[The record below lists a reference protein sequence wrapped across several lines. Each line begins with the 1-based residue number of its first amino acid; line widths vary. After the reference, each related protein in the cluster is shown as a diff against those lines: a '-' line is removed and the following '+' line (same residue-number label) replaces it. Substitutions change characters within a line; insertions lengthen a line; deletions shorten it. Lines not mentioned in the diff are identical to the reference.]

1 MSSSFKLK
9 SHPNKLLIDH
19 LRNVGRL
26 SKGIISSKHIEH
38 KNVLSDLAYLIG
50 ISHDFGKAT
59 TFFQNKLE
67 SDKKTKYA
75 RHSYMSSLLGYHL
88 TRNYL
93 CSIHRLEE
101 FWHIPAIAWIAIKR
115 HHGNI
120 HNLRGFLDAEAST
133 LNDPNKKEIIEKQ
146 IQDILTNNIS
156 EVKKIYKKI
165 LGDFEVQ
172 KFIDR
177 IEGLDKFTREIRK
190 SLVKICRG
198 KNIEHYFFIMFF
210 YSVLLDADKL
220 DASETIIPA
229 RIKGIKR
236 AIINKYKRV
245 KFSLSGNPI
254 NEVREKA
261 YEQVNNVLRS
271 LDLQKERVLSI
282 NLPTGMG
289 KTLTGLS
296 FSLGLREQIAKE
308 LGFTPRIIYSLP
320 FLSIIDQNGKV
331 IEDVLMKGGGYDEI
345 PSNLFLKHHHL
356 ADIEYIEVRDG
367 ELYPVKDLNKCL
379 LLMEGWNS
387 EIVITTFVQ
396 FFHSLITN
404 RNRAARKFHNIV
416 NSIIILDEVQS
427 IPHKY
432 WLLVNKTLKYLAAK
446 FNCWI
451 ILMTATKP
459 LIFET
464 NREIKDLIKDR
475 EQYFGFFDR
484 IDFNFDLDGNGDFH
498 ERSFDLF
505 ADEIF
510 AEVVNNRDKDL
521 MVILNTIESSK
532 KLYKHLKNK
541 LSICYNLSEEQTL
554 DGDGVCNFPDL
565 DLINLSTNILP
576 FFRLSRIY
584 RIKKKNKRKVVIT
597 TQLIEA
603 GVDISVDII
612 YRDMA
617 PLDCIIQSAGRCNR
631 NNEKKGM
638 VNVVLLKDENGRNF
652 CDYIYD
658 RVLIDATKEVIQD
671 FGKKAS
677 EREFVIKATDKYYR
691 LVKER
696 GSPDK
701 SEAILDHL
709 RKLNFSNITEFR
721 LIEEKLP
728 STTIFVEIDENAEN
742 TRKEI
747 QEILEQKEVYGK
759 RKSLLR
765 IRKAINQYTLSIR
778 HSRKSESIIHLPC
791 LGGEDFKYI
800 PREDLENWYDLDTG
814 FCAPE
819 NDVSMRII

>member
-9 SHPNKLLIDH
+9 SHPGKLLIDH

-26 SKGIISSKHIEH
+26 SKDIVSSKHIEH

-59 TFFQNKLE
+59 TFFQTMLE
-67 SDKKTKYA
+67 SGRKTKYA
-75 RHSYMSSLLGYHL
+75 RHSYVSSLLGYHL

-101 FWHIPAIAWIAIKR
+101 FRHIPAIAWIAIKR

-120 HNLRGFLDAEAST
+120 HNLRGSLDAEEST
-133 LNDPNKKEIIEKQ
+133 LNDPNEKEIVEKQ
-146 IQDILTNNIS
+146 IQDILTNNIF
-156 EVKKIYKKI
+156 EVKKIYKEI
-165 LGDFEVQ
+165 LGDFDFQ
-172 KFIDR
+172 QFIDR
-177 IEGLDKFTREIRK
+177 IKGLDEFTREIRK
-190 SLVKICRG
+190 SLVKICRE
-198 KNIEHYFFIMFF
+198 KNIKHYFCIMFF

-229 RIKGIKR
+229 RIKDIKK
-236 AIINKYKRV
+236 AVVDKYKRV
-245 KFSLSGNPI
+245 KFGLCRNTI
-254 NEVREKA
+254 DEVREKA
-261 YEQVNNVLRS
+261 YEKVNNALRS
-271 LDLQKERVLSI
+271 LDLEKERVLSI

-296 FSLGLREQIAKE
+296 FSLGLRERIAKE

-331 IEDVLMKGGGYDEI
+331 IEEVLMRCGGHDEI

-356 ADIEYIEVRDG
+356 ADIKYREVRDG
-367 ELYPVKDLNKCL
+367 ELYPVKDLNKSL

-404 RNRAARKFHNIV
+404 RNRAARKFHNIL

-432 WLLVNKTLKYLAAK
+432 WLLVNKTLKYLATK

-451 ILMTATKP
+451 ILMTATEP
-459 LIFET
+459 LIFEK

-475 EQYFGFFDR
+475 EQYFDFFDR
-484 IDFNFDLDGNGDFH
+484 IDFNFDLDGNGNFN

-521 MVILNTIESSK
+521 MVVLNTIESSK

-541 LSICYNLSEEQTL
+541 LSICYNLSAEQTL
-554 DGDGVCNFPDL
+554 DGDGICNFPDFE
-565 DLINLSTNILP
+565 LINLSTNVLP
-576 FFRLSRIY
+576 FFRLSRID

-631 NNEKKGM
+631 NDEKKGV

-652 CDYIYD
+652 CNYIYD
-658 RVLIDATKEVIQD
+658 RVLIGATKEIIQD

-696 GSPDK
+696 ESPDK
-701 SEAILDHL
+701 SGAILDHL
-709 RKLNFSNITEFR
+709 RKLNFADTTEFR
-721 LIEEKLP
+721 LIEKKYP
-728 STTIFVEIDENAEN
+728 AVSIFVEIDEEAEE

-747 QEILEQKEVYGK
+747 ERVLTLERGFRK
-759 RKSLLR
+759 RERLLR
-765 IRKAINQYTLSIR
+765 MRKRINENTISVRYSKKT
-778 HSRKSESIIHLPC
+778 ESITSLPY
-791 LGGEDFKYI
+791 LMDEHFRYI
-800 PREDLENWYDLDTG
+800 SRRELNDWYRLDTG
-814 FCAPE
+814 FYIPE
-819 NDVSMRII
+819 KDVFII

>member
-9 SHPNKLLIDH
+9 SHPDKLLIDH
-19 LRNVGRL
+19 LRNVGGL
-26 SKGIISSKHIEH
+26 SKDIVSSKHIEH
-38 KNVLSDLAYLIG
+38 KTILSDLAYLIG

-59 TFFQNKLE
+59 TFFQNMLE
-67 SDKKTKYA
+67 SEKKTKYA
-75 RHSYMSSLLGYHL
+75 RHSYVSSLLGYHL

-101 FWHIPAIAWIAIKR
+101 FWHIPAIAWIVIKR

-120 HNLRGFLDAEAST
+120 HNLRGPLDAEAST
-133 LNDPNKKEIIEKQ
+133 LNDPNEKEIIEKQ
-146 IQDILTNNIS
+146 IQDILANNIL
-156 EVKKIYKKI
+156 EVKEIYKEI
-165 LGDFEVQ
+165 LGDFDFQ
-172 KFIDR
+172 QFIDR
-177 IEGLDKFTREIRK
+177 IKGLDEFTGEIRK
-190 SLVKICRG
+190 GLVKICRE
-198 KNIEHYFFIMFF
+198 KNIEHYFYIMFF

-229 RIKGIKR
+229 RIKNIKR
-236 AIINKYKRV
+236 AIIDKYKLV
-245 KFSLSGNPI
+245 KFSSNGKPI
-254 NEVREKA
+254 DQVRENA
-261 YEQVNNVLRS
+261 YEQVNNTLQS
-271 LDLQKERVLSI
+271 LDLEKERILSI

-296 FSLGLREQIAKE
+296 FSLGLRERIAKE

-331 IEDVLMKGGGYDEI
+331 IEEVLMRGGGYNEI

-356 ADIEYIEVRDG
+356 ADIKYREVRDG
-367 ELYPVKDLNKCL
+367 ELYPVKDLNKSL

-396 FFHSLITN
+396 LFHSLITN
-404 RNRAARKFHNIV
+404 RNRATRKFHNIL

-451 ILMTATKP
+451 ILMTATQP
-459 LIFET
+459 LIFEK

-475 EQYFGFFDR
+475 EQYFDFFDR
-484 IDFNFDLDGNGDFH
+484 INFNFDLDGNGNFN

-505 ADEIF
+505 ADEVF

-521 MVILNTIESSK
+521 MVVLDTIESSK
-532 KLYKHLKNK
+532 KLYKHLKK
-541 LSICYNLSEEQTL
+541 ELSTCYNLSAEQTL
-554 DGDGVCNFPDL
+554 DSDGVCNFPDFE
-565 DLINLSTNILP
+565 LINLSTNVLP
-576 FFRLSRIY
+576 SFRLNRID
-584 RIKKKNKRKVVIT
+584 RVKKKNKRKVVIT

-631 NNEKKGM
+631 NDEKKGV

-658 RVLIDATKEVIQD
+658 RVLIDATKEIIQD

-691 LVKER
+691 LLKER
-696 GSPDK
+696 ESPDR

-709 RKLNFSNITEFR
+709 RKLNFADTTEFR
-721 LIEEKLP
+721 LIEEEYPTL
-728 STTIFVEIDENAEN
+728 SIFIEIDKEAER
-742 TRKEI
+742 TREQI
-747 QEILEQKEVYGK
+747 ERVLTLEKGFRK
-759 RKSLLR
+759 RESLLR
-765 IRKAINQYTLSIR
+765 MRKRINENTISVRYS
-778 HSRKSESIIHLPC
+778 KKAESITSLPY
-791 LGGEDFKYI
+791 LMDEYFRYV
-800 PREDLENWYDLDTG
+800 PRNELSNWYKLDTG
-814 FCAPE
+814 FCIPE
-819 NDVSMRII
+819 QNAAII